1 MRTVFCEYTLYLFCA
16 FFCDF
21 LLFLL
26 LLSPFLGILMPVHRS
41 LLGGS
46 ERRSLEADCTPQKN
60 FWLAFAAWRAIVC
73 SLSQA
78 AETVFEC
85 GVGECSAHVADAQ
98 PLASPRTGCRTG
110 DPPCLDLDLRSR
122 DAPAPAAPR
131 WRKTHRGRCSAPLA
145 IRDFVARGGG
155 AELCGSGTW
164 QWHFVQNRFSSARHC
179 VRVALLG
186 VLALLSVLR
195 VRSFAGARVSLAFV
209 TA

>member
-1 MRTVFCEYTLYLFCA
+1 MRRLCPSWASAMSLPWGEARAAHSMPSTFRMRAAHGQGETA
-16 FFCDF
+16 GP
-21 LLFLL
+21 
-26 LLSPFLGILMPVHRS
+26 PFLRKVCPFTVVCWEAASAGAWKPIARRRKILAG
-41 LLGGS
+41 L
-46 ERRSLEADCTPQKN
+46 RR
-60 FWLAFAAWRAIVC
+60 WRAIVWQPLPSC
-73 SLSQA
+73 RD
-78 AETVFEC
+78 VFEC

-164 QWHFVQNRFSSARHC
+164 QWHFVQNRFSSARL
-179 VRVALLG
+179 RVAP
-186 VLALLSVLR
+186 
-195 VRSFAGARVSLAFV
+195 
-209 TA
+209 

>member
-1 MRTVFCEYTLYLFCA
+1 MQRCESG
-16 FFCDF
+16 
-21 LLFLL
+21 
-26 LLSPFLGILMPVHRS
+26 SPFDAFNLPNESIPQAGRNSGSACSEKSLPVHRS

-60 FWLAFAAWRAIVC
+60 FWLAFAAWRAIVWQPP
-73 SLSQA
+73 QA

-131 WRKTHRGRCSAPLA
+131 WRKTHWGLGSVPL
-145 IRDFVARGGG
+145 
-155 AELCGSGTW
+155 T
-164 QWHFVQNRFSSARHC
+164 VQNLCLTREKWWRQARC
-179 VRVALLG
+179 PCRKTG
-186 VLALLSVLR
+186 
-195 VRSFAGARVSLAFV
+195 FAGRINQFAPVISLFC
-209 TA
+209 TYPRLRRLPRDPSLS